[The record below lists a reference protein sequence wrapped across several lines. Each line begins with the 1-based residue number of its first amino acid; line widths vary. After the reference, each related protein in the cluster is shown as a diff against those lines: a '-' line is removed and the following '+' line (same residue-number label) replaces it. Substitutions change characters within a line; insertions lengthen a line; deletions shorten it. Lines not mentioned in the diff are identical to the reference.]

1 MIKLQRMSEGLQ
13 YRCAYEREVEVK
25 HVERNLTVR
34 LKEKINDNSVTISN
48 FSREINKGLV

>member
-25 HVERNLTVR
+25 HAERNLTVR
-34 LKEKINDNSVTISN
+34 LKEKINDNSVTILN